1 MRPSYQPVMGIVEA
15 EFSGY
20 VPVCVL
26 FYGGHVWELDWIAE
40 VVKFQLQT
48 RGFLYAEAAKWL
60 LKGLISTMTRL
71 FRVGQMS
78 VSMSH

>member
-1 MRPSYQPVMGIVEA
+1 MGIVEA

-26 FYGGHVWELDWIAE
+26 LYDGHVWELDWIAE
-40 VVKFQLQT
+40 VVELKLQT
-48 RGFLYAEAAKWL
+48 RGFLYAEAVKGL

-78 VSMSH
+78 VSMSP